1 MGKYNVK
8 LMYRP
13 QEKKHHIE
21 LIKDNFFGN
30 DKGYGYF
37 GKDKKQY
44 DFVLEDGINNLYEP
58 IRNEALKYYI
68 FQILTVVTINFMIY
82 LMQTYWCI
90 RTILP

>member
-58 IRNEALKYYI
+58 IRNEVLNTSKK
-68 FQILTVVTINFMIY
+68 
-82 LMQTYWCI
+82 
-90 RTILP
+90 TILNGGETIPIILQGIQCLPK